1 MNKIKISRVAT
12 TPPRFNT
19 SVSYH
24 GFKIY
29 PQTCR
34 CLQSVDNST
43 YVDSS
48 LLMERRLGECFN
60 LQKGGSR

>member
-29 PQTCR
+29 PQNCKN
-34 CLQSVDNST
+34 CGYLQN
-43 YVDSS
+43 VDSS

-60 LQKGGSR
+60 LWKGGSR